1 MSEHLVASTAFHT
14 VAQLLVLVVQIPGVL
29 FGGMQADGKPWMQ
42 CGKLCHGRPMDRMQR
57 LDCGA
62 AGIDECTVAE
72 HLGEP
77 FRHASCALYGG
88 AVACQVRS
96 GSPHRPSGVF
106 DNLAKVVQHI
116 LSDGSQLVHA
126 VRFAQHVIGNVV
138 AFAVAEVSGTMSPV
152 VADIE
157 RLFAARRP
165 VSSGVVCCQ
174 DRCNSWVAEK
184 LRFFVMKSNVFCA
197 AHMTG

>member
-14 VAQLLVLVVQIPGVL
+14 VAQLLVLVVQIPRVL

-42 CGKLCHGRPMDRMQR
+42 CGKLCHGRPHGQDAAVG
-57 LDCGA
+57 CCA

-77 FRHASCALYGG
+77 FRHASCYM
-88 AVACQVRS
+88 AVLSLAKSGQVTPATFR
-96 GSPHRPSGVF
+96 VF

-157 RLFAARRP
+157 RLFASRRRCHLGLYA
-165 VSSGVVCCQ
+165 VRIDAVVAG
-174 DRCNSWVAEK
+174 REVTV
-184 LRFFVMKSNVFCA
+184 LRNEIERVLCS
-197 AHMTG
+197 T